1 MPLVGRGQPSH
12 PRLAALQSNDSVG
25 LSLPL
30 TPIQVPSVSHGEVL
44 ILWAAPILGQACG
57 ERRPPDLVADGRGP
71 SSSLEWPQSQ
81 GKAAG
86 SHEGLPR
93 PRDV

>member
-1 MPLVGRGQPSH
+1 M
-12 PRLAALQSNDSVG
+12 
-25 LSLPL
+25 
-30 TPIQVPSVSHGEVL
+30 SHGEVL
-44 ILWAAPILGQACG
+44 ILWILLSWG
-57 ERRPPDLVADGRGP
+57 RPVGRGDLPDLVADGRGP

-81 GKAAG
+81 GEAAG